1 MAFGVWFF
9 RVIVLLSI
17 LWLRRRHAARRR
29 SLLACDMA
37 WRARIRRR
45 RAARARRRL
54 LLYESMSRQ
63 LSTAYLQR
71 RTVWVRHRSR
81 SFWYEIAGNW
91 SEREWKQNLRVN
103 RATFHFLCREL
114 QTHLERSDAVRTPLP
129 LEQRVA
135 ICLWRL
141 GTNVEYRT
149 ISHLFGVGIS
159 TVCMAVHDVSQAI
172 VESLAAQYISIPT
185 GQGLR
190 RIVNGFS
197 SKWGFPQCIGAID
210 GSHIPIIAPSENP
223 LDYYNR
229 KGYHSVILQAL
240 VDHEYRFLDVYVG
253 WPGSVHDARVLGNS
267 TLYRNCESGILP
279 HWPRTISNTTV
290 PLLILGDPAYPLK
303 SWLMKPFSDTG
314 LTSRQRKFNYQLS
327 RARVVVENAFGRLK
341 GRWRSLM
348 KRNDNNI
355 KFVPKLVTAC
365 CVLHNLCEQ
374 HGDACEEEWI
384 VHPGGIDSTA
394 QVSSATPSASLA
406 TTSATRIR
414 EALCDH
420 FF

>member
-1 MAFGVWFF
+1 M
-9 RVIVLLSI
+9 
-17 LWLRRRHAARRR
+17 
-29 SLLACDMA
+29 DMA
-37 WRARIRRR
+37 WEARNRRHRTARARIRQI
-45 RAARARRRL
+45 L
-54 LLYESMSRQ
+54 FQSMSRR
-63 LSTAYLQR
+63 LSTASLQR
-71 RTVWVRHRSR
+71 RTVWVKYRNR
-81 SFWYEIAGNW
+81 SFWNEIAGNW
-91 SEREWKQNLRVN
+91 SEREWKQNFRVN
-103 RATFHFLCREL
+103 RATFQFLCREL
-114 QTHLERSDAVRTPLP
+114 QPHLEKSDAVRTPLP

-159 TVCMAVHDVSQAI
+159 TVCVAVHDVSRAI

-185 GQGLR
+185 GEGLR

-253 WPGSVHDARVLGNS
+253 WPGSVHDARVLANS
-267 TLYRNCESGILP
+267 TLYRNCESGMLP
-279 HWPRTISNTTV
+279 HWPRTIGNTTV

-314 LTSRQRKFNYQLS
+314 LTARQRKFNYQLS

-374 HGDACEEEWI
+374 YGDACEEEWI
-384 VHPGGIDSTA
+384 VHPSGIDDTA
-394 QVSSATPSASLA
+394 QVPSATPSVSLS
-406 TTSATRIR
+406 TSSATRIR
-414 EALCDH
+414 EALCD
-420 FF
+420 FFF